1 LYHAVSSKSSAPV
14 STVVPAVKLRL
25 RVVSG
30 DEDAFGPGKAQLLES
45 LLQTA
50 SLNRSAA
57 EMKMSYMKA
66 LALVRAMN
74 AHFAVPL
81 VELSRGGRQG
91 GGTRVTETGLKVLE
105 AYHDMQQASEAAAK
119 PAWRRLKRWLKE

>member
-1 LYHAVSSKSSAPV
+1 MSFI
-14 STVVPAVKLRL
+14 VPTVKLRL

-30 DEDAFGPGKAQLLES
+30 EQDAFGPGKAQLLES

-74 AHFAVPL
+74 THFAEPL

-91 GGTRVTETGLKVLE
+91 GGTRVTKAGMKVLE
-105 AYHDMQQASEAAAK
+105 AYHEMRQASETAAK
-119 PAWRRLKRWLKE
+119 PAWRRLKRWLRE

>member
-1 LYHAVSSKSSAPV
+1 MLSKASEAVSI
-14 STVVPAVKLRL
+14 VVPKVKLRL

-30 DEDAFGPGKAQLLES
+30 EQDAFGPGKAQLLES

-57 EMKMSYMKA
+57 EMRMSYMKA

-74 AHFAVPL
+74 THFAEPL

-91 GGTRVTETGLKVLE
+91 GGARVTKTGLKVLE
-105 AYHDMQQASEAAAK
+105 VYHEMQQASETAAK